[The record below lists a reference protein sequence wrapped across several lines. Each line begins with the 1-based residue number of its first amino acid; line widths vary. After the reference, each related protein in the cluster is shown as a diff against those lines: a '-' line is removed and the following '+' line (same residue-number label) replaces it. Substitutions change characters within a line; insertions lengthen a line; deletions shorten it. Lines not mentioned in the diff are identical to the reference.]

1 MIISLCT
8 FKGGVGKT
16 TVSIH
21 LAAFLAEIYG
31 GENVA
36 LIDSDSNESALTWS
50 KRDDGDFLKFQTVGQ
65 SNAKSVSSR
74 KFLVLDT
81 QARPNAEDLK
91 AIANNCDL
99 LVLVTNP
106 DVLSLDA
113 TARTIRQLNSI
124 RGAKYRILINKVNPS
139 ALKSAN
145 QAIDTLQQNKL
156 PVLNNWIRRYS
167 CYEKAALQGCA
178 VPHVKG
184 DSRKRIAWSDCVSVF
199 KELMGDI
206 NVK

>member
-99 LVLVTNP
+99 LVLV
-106 DVLSLDA
+106 
-113 TARTIRQLNSI
+113 
-124 RGAKYRILINKVNPS
+124 
-139 ALKSAN
+139 
-145 QAIDTLQQNKL
+145 
-156 PVLNNWIRRYS
+156 
-167 CYEKAALQGCA
+167 
-178 VPHVKG
+178 
-184 DSRKRIAWSDCVSVF
+184 
-199 KELMGDI
+199 
-206 NVK
+206 